1 MSKDCRNLEGI
12 EHREWHNLYGTY
24 MQRATM
30 EGQVGRHSN
39 HQFSSNKN
47 HDRRGSTT
55 PLTPRPFVLSRAF
68 SAGSQSL
75 GAVWTGDNAANWR
88 HLHYATKMLLSLSI
102 VSLNFVGA
110 DVGGFFGDPEPELLS
125 RWYQAALYQPF
136 FRGHAHHDAKRR
148 EPYVLTEP
156 WRSHVIHAIR
166 LRYVLLPYL
175 YTAFYIA
182 HSASVPV
189 MRPLWLEFPQDRNSF
204 ELDDSFM
211 TGPDLLVH
219 PITSPGQALAS
230 IYLPTVCCVFCVVI
244 YIYGYE
250 CVNIHKAMNMNI
262 FEYSRICEYEY
273 L

>member
-24 MQRATM
+24 MQLATM
-30 EGQVGRHSN
+30 EGQVGRH
-39 HQFSSNKN
+39 H
-47 HDRRGSTT
+47 HHHERGGSTT
-55 PLTPRPFVLSRAF
+55 RTTTPRPFVLSRAF

-75 GAVWTGDNAANWR
+75 GAVWTGDNAAHWR

-102 VSLNFVGA
+102 VSLHFVGA
-110 DVGGFFGDPEPELLS
+110 DVGGFFGNPEPELLS
-125 RWYQAALYQPF
+125 RWYQAGLYQPF

-148 EPYVLTEP
+148 EPYVLAEP

-166 LRYVLLPYL
+166 FRYVLLPYL
-175 YTAFYIA
+175 YTAFYVA

-219 PITSPGQALAS
+219 PITSPGQTLAS
-230 IYLPTVCCVFCVVI
+230 IYLPTVCFVFCDRVAYI
-244 YIYGYE
+244 YIW
-250 CVNIHKAMNMNI
+250 
-262 FEYSRICEYEY
+262 